1 MKFNL
6 TWSGP
11 MSDWRMG
18 DPQPLADT
26 LRKCEKPIPPEVREF
41 LAEALL
47 SGPKKPHGRRLFD
60 RSALN
65 YMREVATILEAMKTS
80 RVPLGTIK
88 LRQAEAIAAVVKTTG
103 SKPDTIKKKIDLYRR
118 QLRGS
123 AYLELRTALFEQP
136 ATVRRHV
143 SGRDVRPKATNKNL
157 DRIPNSVFA
166 LGGVIP
172 DERK

>member
-1 MKFNL
+1 
-6 TWSGP
+6 
-11 MSDWRMG
+11 MG

-65 YMREVATILEAMKTS
+65 YMYKVAAVLEGMKKA
-80 RVPLGTIK
+80 RVPRSTIT
-88 LRQAEAIAAVVKTTG
+88 RREGEAIAAVVKTTG

-118 QLRGS
+118 EVRGS
-123 AYLELRTALFEQP
+123 FFIELMAAGFEQP

-157 DRIPNSVFA
+157 ALIPNSVFA